1 MLGRPQEG
9 NEVVLLMGIWIDLV
23 TWLPFITPIF
33 TGILPLVLLILMS
46 KMQLRGASQLTSR
59 ARGCR
64 RLQLWA
70 VLTAFL
76 IIYALCLMEA
86 WAEGH
91 LNISLIPMF
100 IRGEGYNYYQT
111 PAFDLACASA
121 EILSQVVAVLL
132 LIFRPQI
139 VANLTNNH
147 WGRWLLPL
155 AKVISA
161 LGLAFGSAVAVWPPA
176 LSSGNQVVDPS
187 SFIIAFTVAVLSLGS
202 IQTPAAANNLF
213 VGCWIDVILH
223 ILFLWFSMITT
234 PAGLYRDLLGPRL
247 FTSLAAGTTSV
258 LLVAVLLI
266 GNLQF
271 PAAVVQVLISSSR
284 LEHLQFDY
292 HQPQE
297 GSISPNML
305 PAIKVFYVLA
315 LCQGSLYIMA
325 SILGLFSFFPR
336 RSLVFQSQFRGQRGA
351 KAIDLYYEWS
361 YAACMETGLFAAKK
375 TMSLARFAVDSLNS
389 NSGAI
394 RLAAVIV
401 LGNLLHQRETDYSRQ
416 ELRSKIMRSNK
427 KLSTLV
433 GMLGWADVR
442 HRYVRLTA
450 AKVIASLADILTI
463 AEIPG
468 MLKSVSS
475 LLDADNQPATN
486 EQGRHDEE
494 TSVQTPSA
502 KRGNAGSQDTNE
514 QLEHVQE
521 NNGGYCNW
529 ACWCWQRMKE
539 KWSVLEELPLTYQDS
554 LPIMGMVILE
564 RLAHD
569 PDNCAEIIKAPCLIS
584 KPITLIS
591 YTTYSESSNDEQ
603 QHAICSSLNFVRRL
617 AITGESIGV
626 ELRQELCKNPFL
638 LNNLEC
644 VLEDSHVSPEV
655 MKLVIDILAKL
666 ALDEDAR
673 KEIGSSKVTICKL
686 MHTFIGRDGDGL
698 VNSYYDQLLRMAA
711 GEALAILTMES
722 PANCLAVLEEPG
734 YELIKDLKNMLCEDE
749 HRYVA
754 ASLLE
759 NVCAHSVDKLRH
771 QGASD
776 HLSSAFPIVMENVM
790 SAGGKQLESLIGL
803 LSQICDVIRE
813 PYVLD
818 LQLQTNG
825 SGLVQKLVGTLNSN
839 RKPNP
844 EYPRMRRVIV
854 ELVISIVKFCPRY
867 ATIFREAGMMEA
879 LTKVERTPSKVEN
892 YRVFYGNI
900 GVVREG
906 GSSLTA
912 LVATAKELIHSVLN

>member
-1 MLGRPQEG
+1 MAIPAGAGADVSVQILLADAAAGGELAAKEQTLNCFVRAVAFGEWAG
-9 NEVVLLMGIWIDLV
+9 NGFGALAFLWATGVLLGGFCADLEPLDFWLATVIIFIEAFRHSPTGVADSYEQDAV
-23 TWLPFITPIF
+23 T
-33 TGILPLVLLILMS
+33 
-46 KMQLRGASQLTSR
+46 
-59 ARGCR
+59 
-64 RLQLWA
+64 
-70 VLTAFL
+70 
-76 IIYALCLMEA
+76 
-86 WAEGH
+86 
-91 LNISLIPMF
+91 
-100 IRGEGYNYYQT
+100 
-111 PAFDLACASA
+111 
-121 EILSQVVAVLL
+121 
-132 LIFRPQI
+132 RPQI

-155 AKVISA
+155 AKVISS

-176 LSSGNQVVDPS
+176 LSSGNQVLDPS
-187 SFIIAFTVAVLSLGS
+187 SFIMAFTVAVLSLGS
-202 IQTPAAANNLF
+202 LQAPAAANNLF

-223 ILFLWFSMITT
+223 ILFLWYSMITT

-247 FTSLAAGTTSV
+247 FTSLAAGTASV

-325 SILGLFSFFPR
+325 SSLGLFSFFPR

-375 TMSLARFAVDSLNS
+375 TMSLARFAVDSLSS

-394 RLAAVIV
+394 RLAAVVV

-416 ELRSKIMRSNK
+416 ELRSKIIRSNK

-450 AKVIASLADILTI
+450 ARVIASLADSLTI

-475 LLDADNQPATN
+475 LLDDDNQPARN

-494 TSVQTPSA
+494 TSVQTACA
-502 KRGNAGSQDTNE
+502 KRGNAGSQHTDE
-514 QLEHVQE
+514 QLEH
-521 NNGGYCNW
+521 
-529 ACWCWQRMKE
+529 RMKA
-539 KWSVLEELPLTYQDS
+539 KWSVLEELPLTYHDS

-584 KPITLIS
+584 KIIALIS
-591 YTTYSESSNDEQ
+591 YTPYSESNNDEQ

-644 VLEDSHVSPEV
+644 VLEDSRSSPELI
-655 MKLVIDILAKL
+655 KLLIDILTKL

-686 MHTFIGRDGDGL
+686 VHTFIGRDGDGPT
-698 VNSYYDQLLRMAA
+698 NSYYDELLRMAA
-711 GEALAILTMES
+711 GEALANLTIES
-722 PANCLAVLEEPG
+722 PANCLAVLEESS

-749 HRYVA
+749 HRYIA
-754 ASLLE
+754 ASLLQ
-759 NVCAHSVDKLRH
+759 NICAHSKDKLRH
-771 QGASD
+771 QGTGD
-776 HLSSAFPIVMENVM
+776 LLTFAFPI
-790 SAGGKQLESLIGL
+790 
-803 LSQICDVIRE
+803 E
-813 PYVLD
+813 PYVLG

-825 SGLVQKLVGTLNSN
+825 SGLVQKLVGILNSN

-867 ATIFREAGMMEA
+867 VTIFREEGMMEA

-900 GVVREG
+900 GVVLEG

-912 LVATAKELIHSVLN
+912 LVATAKKLIHSATLTLGA